1 MHVKMSTDKLPTYF
15 ILLSIGLFLPIVGIS
30 FGPVHAQ
37 TWIGG
42 YIRQNTIWTVVDSP
56 YRVIYDVVVDSGVL
70 LTIEPG
76 VEVQFADG
84 LSLIVR
90 GSLNASG
97 TQSNPIIFTSSR
109 VAEDLSDPCP
119 GTWNT
124 ITYEG
129 NSSEQFTFRH
139 SKVEYAIHGITIQNP
154 GSATVEN
161 NHLRNCLED
170 GVHIVGREWWL
181 EQTSHN
187 LLIKENTIE
196 RNKNGIATDT
206 AETHSDIMVIGNTII
221 SNQKNGIYLRARARL
236 SVSHGTP
243 YIFDVI
249 LSSNTIS
256 NNGGHG
262 ICLDTGGPGYDVAS
276 CVHDVILSSNSICE
290 NSGHGI
296 YLNSSGHDSGSIYN
310 AIFSSNAISN
320 NGGHGI
326 NLQSGGLFAGS
337 IHSVTVFSNTVFNN
351 GGGICMNVR
360 YVGSIYNVTVSLN
373 TVLHNS
379 GDGIIFGEDKD
390 VSGDYTH
397 NVTVSSNTVSSN
409 GGNGIHAFGYFH
421 HKPTMFDL
429 TIRNNTISEN
439 HQNGVWINHE
449 INANLSRNSISYN
462 LYGVLYTK
470 TQNNLATHN
479 DIYDN
484 SYGMHVD
491 DGATVNAEYNY
502 WGHSTG
508 PYHESLNSEGEG
520 NPANGDGKDLDFIPF
535 LTSPVGT
542 INLRPI
548 ATLDVNK
555 TNPNV
560 GETVTFDASA
570 STDDGNIN
578 YFFIDFGDGTKSCT
592 TLPVVT
598 HEYVCEGDYNAT
610 LMVMDDFGVTSID
623 GDLVRVEITVIPEFR
638 LPLALLFFM
647 ILAFF
652 IAIALRRRAQH

>member
-15 ILLSIGLFLPIVGIS
+15 ILLSIGLFLLIVGIS

-139 SKVEYAIHGITIQNP
+139 SKVEYAIHGVTIQNP

-249 LSSNTIS
+249 LSSNT
-256 NNGGHG
+256 
-262 ICLDTGGPGYDVAS
+262 
-276 CVHDVILSSNSICE
+276 
-290 NSGHGI
+290 
-296 YLNSSGHDSGSIYN
+296 
-310 AIFSSNAISN
+310 ISN